1 VRLNPPIPLPDE
13 LNIVKFN
20 SPNITSVSMPPE
32 RLKVAPLEKI
42 VQLMAP
48 PMTPPTEVLP
58 PADREMGLQVQKL
71 QSDTPAGADIPP
83 LSVAVPLY
91 VWFDS
96 MLIDTVT
103 VPVAVTLYVH
113 V

>member
-1 VRLNPPIPLPDE
+1 MPLPDE
-13 LNIVKFN
+13 LNIVKFS

-32 RLKVAPLEKI
+32 KVNVAPLEEI
-42 VQLMAP
+42 VQLTAP

-58 PADREMGLQVQKL
+58 PADREMGLQLQRT
-71 QSDTPAGADIPP
+71 QSDTPASADIPP